1 MALQVQYTTRDLS
14 EIKADAGKISKNLSP
29 LVGCKVGNELWAPFT
44 AVNVC
49 KAINVAGLEC
59 SNVSSEFHRDGLVS
73 YKFTSQLTTEA
84 IAFWRKVLEYST
96 DVLNSSY
103 TMYIQTIIPRG
114 AEITEKLKLTSE
126 YCIYTDST
134 IFDAAYGND
143 RIKLSQSYARIC
155 HILLSCYTL
164 RYFLTKYAADPQA
177 ALNTMEVNETVIRRT
192 IENINY
198 TKMVLAED
206 FQVEEKYMRS
216 VSYCRQHLTTL
227 RKNLEM
233 IRPFILQYITG

>member
-1 MALQVQYTTRDLS
+1 MALHVQYTTRDLT

-29 LVGCKVGNELWAPFT
+29 LVGCKPGNELWAPFT

-49 KAINVAGLEC
+49 KAINVVGLEC
-59 SNVSSEFHRDGLVS
+59 SNVSSEFQRDGRVE
-73 YKFTSQLTTEA
+73 YKFSSQLTTES
-84 IAFWRKVLEYST
+84 INLWRKSLAYSKE
-96 DVLNSSY
+96 VLNSSY
-103 TMYIQTIIPRG
+103 IMYVQSIIPVG
-114 AEITEKLKLTSE
+114 SEITERLRLTSE

-134 IFDAAYGND
+134 IFDSAYGNE
-143 RIKLSQSYARIC
+143 RIKLSQNYARIC

-164 RYFLTKYAADPQA
+164 RYFLTKYANDPQA
-177 ALNTMEVNETVIRRT
+177 ALETLEVNEAVIRRT

-198 TKMVLAED
+198 VKMLLAQD
-206 FQVEEKYMRS
+206 FQVEEKYTRS
-216 VSYCRQHLTTL
+216 VSYCRQHLTAL